1 MIANYWK
8 YHKFPLF
15 FALTSI
21 AFYISFS
28 YDLQR
33 EDFTKFIVLYGALF
47 FIFYKLVQLE
57 KSDLKFLTVFSI
69 IFRVIFLFSIPN
81 LSQDFYRFIWDGRM
95 ALEGW
100 NPYLYL
106 PKDLI
111 AEGTAP
117 IAQAT
122 ELHQGMGSL
131 SARHYTNYPP
141 LNQFCFIIAGIFS
154 GKSILGAVVV
164 MKTLIIL
171 ADLGTL
177 YFGKKLLQLFKL
189 PPHYIFLYLL
199 NPFIIIE
206 FSGNLHFEGVMIFF
220 LVWSL
225 YLLKKGNWKLS
236 AVILAC
242 SISIKLIP
250 LLLLP
255 LFLQNLGWK
264 KATLYYMIVGLV
276 NLLLFLPFFSTEFI
290 ANYSETI
297 GLWFTNFEFNASIYN
312 LIKGIGALLDIEGF
326 RVIRAVG
333 KVSPFIV
340 VAFLVGMA
348 FFRNNKSIP
357 QLITAMLFGLSFY
370 FFTSTTVHPWYLSTL
385 LILSIFTKYRFPLVW
400 TLVIMLTYQT
410 YSHPDFKEN
419 YWLLAIEYLTVYG
432 FMIYELLQSKRE
444 KAGILNKNQEVV

>member
-1 MIANYWK
+1 MILKYWK
-8 YHKFPLF
+8 YHRFPIIFIL
-15 FALTSI
+15 ASV
-21 AFYISFS
+21 AFYFSFS

-33 EDFTKFIVLYGALF
+33 ENFIKLITLYFALF
-47 FIFYKLVQLE
+47 FFFFKLVQLE
-57 KSDLKFLTVFSI
+57 KSNIKLLTGAAI
-69 IFRVIFLFSIPN
+69 LFRVIFLFSIPN

-95 ALEGW
+95 FLEGW

-111 AEGTAP
+111 LEGTAP

-154 GKSILGAVVV
+154 GKSILGAVIT
-164 MKTLIIL
+164 MKSLIIL

-177 YFGKKLLQLFKL
+177 YFGKKLLALLKL
-189 PPHYIFLYLL
+189 PVHYIFLYLL
-199 NPFIIIE
+199 NPYIIIE

-220 LVWSL
+220 FVWSL
-225 YLLKKGNWKLS
+225 YLLKKGNWWHS
-236 AVILAC
+236 AIILGC

-264 KATLYYMIVGLV
+264 RAILYYSIAALT
-276 NLLLFLPFFSTEFI
+276 NLLLFIPFISSEFI
-290 ANYSETI
+290 ANYTETI

-333 KVSPFIV
+333 KVSPVIV
-340 VAFLVGMA
+340 VLFLVSLA
-348 FFRNNKSIP
+348 FFRKNKSIP
-357 QLITAMLFGLSFY
+357 ELITAMLFGLSFY
-370 FFTSTTVHPWYLSTL
+370 FFTSTTVHPWYVSTL
-385 LILSIFTKYRFPLVW
+385 LILSVFTKYRFPLVW
-400 TLVIMLTYQT
+400 SLVVMLTYQT

-419 YWLLAIEYLTVYG
+419 YWLLLIEYGIVYG
-432 FMIYELLQSKRE
+432 FLIYELLQKQR
-444 KAGILNKNQEVV
+444 KIPLF